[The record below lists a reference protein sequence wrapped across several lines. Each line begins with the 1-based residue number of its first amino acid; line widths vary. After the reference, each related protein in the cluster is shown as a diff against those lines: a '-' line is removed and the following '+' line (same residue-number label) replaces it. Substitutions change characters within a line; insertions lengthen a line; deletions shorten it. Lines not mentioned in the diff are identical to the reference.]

1 MGCSFSRGS
10 SSTVKN
16 IIRVVHLNGYVEDF
30 EYPVSVG
37 QLTGKPP
44 KQFLCTPAQL
54 ISGCSQGLQP
64 DTILEAG
71 RIYFLL
77 PYSTLHPDVSPAD
90 LASLAR
96 KLSAKAKST
105 NCKAK
110 SPTSSQYSHGSSPL
124 WNSLGRSPNRLRE
137 SDSGMKSHGAQSSSR
152 VRTWRPV
159 LDTIREKSFNRR
171 SESDLQET

>member
-1 MGCSFSRGS
+1 MGCGFSSGS
-10 SSTVKN
+10 SSKVKN

-30 EYPVSVG
+30 ECPVSVG
-37 QLTGKPP
+37 QVTGKPP

-54 ISGCSQGLQP
+54 ISNCSLGLQP

-77 PYSTLHPDVSPAD
+77 PYSTLQPDVSPAD
-90 LASLAR
+90 LASIAR
-96 KLSAKAKST
+96 KLGAKAKAT
-105 NCKAK
+105 KCKAK
-110 SPTSSQYSHGSSPL
+110 SPSSSQYSHGASPL
-124 WNSLGRSPNRLRE
+124 SNSRGRSPSRLRE
-137 SDSGMKSHGAQSSSR
+137 SDSGMTSHRAQRSSL